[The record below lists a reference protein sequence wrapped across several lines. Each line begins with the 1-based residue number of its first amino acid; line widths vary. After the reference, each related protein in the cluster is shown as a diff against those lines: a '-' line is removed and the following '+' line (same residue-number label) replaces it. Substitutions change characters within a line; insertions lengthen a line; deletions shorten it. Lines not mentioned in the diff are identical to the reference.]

1 MHKHDLLIKNG
12 RVIDPESDTDRQRHI
27 AINNGRISA
36 IEDIWGSKLQGTQE
50 IDATGLIVSPGF
62 IDLHSHGQDIEN
74 YRIQAMDGVTT
85 ALELE
90 VGTADVDAWYD
101 ARNNTTPINYGVSAG
116 HIPARISIMEDG
128 AGIVP
133 SKDAAHRA
141 STNQE
146 LAKILNIVSTGLS
159 RGGLAVG
166 FGLQYTPA
174 ASRKEILAI
183 FGLAKSFSA
192 PCHVHIRGMGSPPD
206 NTKTLGSIESL
217 QEVIANAAI
226 TGASLHVVHISSVG
240 LSATPDLLSIVE
252 SAKSNGLD
260 ITTECYPYSAGMTLI
275 ESAIFDDGWQDN
287 LGVTYEQ
294 LLWPSTGEIL
304 NKDSFGK
311 YRSKGGMVVINF
323 IPEESVLASVIS
335 PLTSIATD
343 GWIKNSAGHP
353 RTAGSY
359 AKILGHFV
367 REQKSISLMDAI
379 RKSSLMPAQR
389 LEKRAPEFLR
399 KGRLTVGADADIVV
413 FDSVNVIDKATYS
426 NPSAPSTGFQYVI
439 VGGIPLVFDGAF
451 IENVY
456 PGKPARAPIS

>member
-1 MHKHDLLIKNG
+1 MQKYDLLIRNGRLIDPDSGIDAQRNIAITNG
-12 RVIDPESDTDRQRHI
+12 RVRV
-27 AINNGRISA
+27 
-36 IEDIWGSKLQGTQE
+36 IEDIWGSKLQGLEE
-50 IDATGLIVSPGF
+50 IDATGLIVCPGF
-62 IDLHSHGQDIEN
+62 IDMHSHGQDTEN

-90 VGTADVDAWYD
+90 VGTSDVDAWYD

-141 STNQE
+141 ATNQE
-146 LAKILNIVSTGLS
+146 LTRILSIVSTGLS

-174 ASRKEILAI
+174 ASRKEILAV
-183 FGLAKSFSA
+183 FGLAKDFSA
-192 PCHVHIRGMGSPPD
+192 SCHVHIRGMGSPPD
-206 NTKTLGSIESL
+206 DAKKLGAIESL

-240 LSATPDLLSIVE
+240 LSVTPDLLDIVE
-252 SAKSNGLD
+252 SARSNGLD
-260 ITTECYPYSAGMTLI
+260 VTTECYPYSAGMTLI
-275 ESAIFDDGWQDN
+275 ESAVFDDGWQDN

-304 NKDSFGK
+304 NKDSFEK

-323 IPEESVLASVIS
+323 IPEESVIASVTS

-389 LEKRAPEFLR
+389 LEKRAPQFLR
-399 KGRLTVGADADIVV
+399 KGRITVGADADIVV
-413 FDSVNVIDKATYS
+413 FDPVNVIDKATYS

-439 VGGIPLVFDGAF
+439 IGGIPIVSEGIFK
-451 IENVY
+451 ENLH